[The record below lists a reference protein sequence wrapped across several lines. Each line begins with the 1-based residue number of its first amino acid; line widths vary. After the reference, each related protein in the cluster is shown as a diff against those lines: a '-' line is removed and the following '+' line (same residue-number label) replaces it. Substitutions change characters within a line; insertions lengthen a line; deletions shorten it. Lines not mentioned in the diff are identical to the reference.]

1 MVIVG
6 VDMDITVSLI
16 MGMADIQITDMVI
29 TDIGILIETAMAID
43 CENAFRIAC
52 PVIGR
57 CVPDIIILT
66 NVENKHETKWQ

>member
-29 TDIGILIETAMAID
+29 TDIGILFETAMAID
-43 CENAFRIAC
+43 CENGFSNSMPC
-52 PVIGR
+52 
-57 CVPDIIILT
+57 
-66 NVENKHETKWQ
+66 NWQVCARHHYFNQLGE